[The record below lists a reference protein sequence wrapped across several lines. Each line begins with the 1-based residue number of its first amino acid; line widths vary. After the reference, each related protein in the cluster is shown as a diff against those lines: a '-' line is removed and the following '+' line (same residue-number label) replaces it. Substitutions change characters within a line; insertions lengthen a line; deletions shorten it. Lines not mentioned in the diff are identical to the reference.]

1 MSKTEEVVHN
11 LMHSYEVT
19 TIDAAEERWKDNDN
33 VLHSRLCRHMVE
45 WIADPENEVTGEAV
59 EYYRL
64 IDATLSSCDYHSG
77 VRIAELGLAKYPY
90 NVDLLANAVRI
101 SGKSGAF
108 DKGEAWLQQLEE
120 IGRKYWDWSSYL
132 YAVELLRAEM
142 SRTIGPEREQ
152 LTKRILQMCD
162 DFIAAFPR
170 EDRAY
175 NEKAEVLIELNRLD
189 DAKQVLQNTIFNAVD
204 GKSPILAP
212 QCCLTYLRNLLNSS
226 NDYDL
231 IIKVATQGLVATA
244 TDENSAHFGYFV
256 YRIAL
261 AKDAQVVDSG
271 FDNRDKVKEALDWYQ
286 NAFDSAIPIRREKAA
301 QRYLFI
307 RQNSKYPIDQ
317 LLIKHEQFQ
326 PDPERLRRDLI
337 TAAKKIQEETG
348 E

>member
-64 IDATLSSCDYHSG
+64 IDATLSSCDYLSG

-175 NEKAEVLIELNRLD
+175 
-189 DAKQVLQNTIFNAVD
+189 NTIFNAVD

-317 LLIKHEQFQ
+317 PLIKHEQFQ